1 MPLPLCQAPADAEA
15 SDTEGAERGALQ
27 RWDWK
32 GLTYVQTH
40 IPHDR
45 SLARTQASTQK
56 QTGARKRTRAN
67 TSKPHLLG
75 AHAVLDAREALPDV
89 ALRRGDAAPQLGRL
103 REVVNENQVVAVA
116 ADNQKIETKEEE
128 EKGPVTPAPRVEGGQ
143 KRGPDERSRRVR
155 RSTPGHH
162 CGKKRNQRRAGGRAG
177 GGLGGQGVA
186 LFLWTGER
194 PDQGARRAQG
204 QCWRLRRSALG
215 LRLVLGSAAS
225 ASGDFRGRTS
235 AGGGRQQGG

>member
-1 MPLPLCQAPADAEA
+1 MLPSRRILEPLFPARVRVLSHSRYRSTYQTEASGGRAHPMPLPLCQAPADAEA

-116 ADNQKIETKEEE
+116 ADNQKIETKE
-128 EKGPVTPAPRVEGGQ
+128 
-143 KRGPDERSRRVR
+143 
-155 RSTPGHH
+155 
-162 CGKKRNQRRAGGRAG
+162 
-177 GGLGGQGVA
+177 
-186 LFLWTGER
+186 
-194 PDQGARRAQG
+194 
-204 QCWRLRRSALG
+204 
-215 LRLVLGSAAS
+215 
-225 ASGDFRGRTS
+225 
-235 AGGGRQQGG
+235 